1 MPGRNDA
8 CPCGSGKKFKNCCV
22 DKGSGISRGVLLLIA
37 AIATI
42 AAIGILPSLLG
53 EKKEKETA
61 FTSAPLPGGRRVP
74 QPGPAQPGKVW
85 SQEHGHWHDATATGR
100 STAPLTPAAPMPA
113 PASPVQVQSAPAFTP
128 APQPPGP
135 VPAGKVW
142 STEHGHWHDLPK

>member
-37 AIATI
+37 AIAII

-61 FTSAPLPGGRRVP
+61 FASSALPGGRRVP

-85 SQEHGHWHDATATGR
+85 SPEHGHWHDATGR
-100 STAPLTPAAPMPA
+100 STAPTPAAPMTT

-128 APQPPGP
+128 GPQPPGP